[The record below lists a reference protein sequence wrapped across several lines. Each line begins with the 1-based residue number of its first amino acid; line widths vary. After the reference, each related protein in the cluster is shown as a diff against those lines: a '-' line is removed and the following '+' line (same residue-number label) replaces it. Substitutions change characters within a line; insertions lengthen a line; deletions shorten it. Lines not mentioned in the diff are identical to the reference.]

1 MTRPRLSR
9 SEFDELLAHLSQLDE
24 LALDDGTANRLLAGF
39 MHVDDAPQAHQG
51 TALAVAAL
59 TAPPRP
65 HELAEQRQAVARL
78 AAEVADNAKRNE
90 RRKRALRKSR
100 RVMQLAATSMIGGA
114 VLLGG
119 LAAAG
124 ALPVR

>member
-1 MTRPRLSR
+1 MTRPRLSQ
-9 SEFDELLAHLSQLDE
+9 SEFDKLLARLEQLDE
-24 LALDDGTANRLLAGF
+24 LALDDGTANRLLAGHL
-39 MHVDDAPQAHQG
+39 HVDDAPQAHQG

-59 TAPPRP
+59 TAPPHP
-65 HELAEQRQAVARL
+65 HELAAQREAVARL
-78 AAEVADNAKRNE
+78 AAELADEATRRARKR
-90 RRKRALRKSR
+90 RALRKTR
-100 RVMQLAATSMIGGA
+100 RVAQLAATSMIGGA